1 MSLAFNLP
9 INSVSFGQISTLILR
24 ELYNSKVNVGILP
37 IGNVDLSTQSD
48 LSQEF
53 GNWLQQSINSSLE
66 TFNRKNKIFKL
77 WHLNGSFESYSNE
90 QILLSFYEL
99 DQPTKVE
106 LNTVKNNHKVLFSSK
121 ETVEIFKNLGCKNV
135 EYIPLAFDKYNFNR
149 IDKSYFVDDRIVFNL
164 VGKLEKRK
172 HHKKVIQA
180 WLKKYGNQKNYHLQC
195 AIYNPFLKEEDN
207 KALLNSILEGKQYF
221 NISFIGHMPKNA
233 MYNDYL
239 NSADIII
246 GMSGGEGWG
255 LPEFHSVAIG
265 KHAIILN
272 AHSYKDWANKDNS
285 ILVEPSSKIEA
296 VDNMFFHKGQPF
308 NQGNIFIFDHE
319 EFIAGCEKAIER
331 VKSNKLN
338 SEGLKLQDKFTS
350 EKFAN
355 DVLNIINS

>member
-37 IGNVDLSTQSD
+37 IANVDLSTQSD

-53 GNWLQQSINSSLE
+53 ANWLQQSINSSLE

-90 QILLSFYEL
+90 QVLLSFYEL

-121 ETVEIFKNLGCKNV
+121 ETVEIFKNLGCSNV

-172 HHKKVIQA
+172 HHLKLIKLWAQKFGNN
-180 WLKKYGNQKNYHLQC
+180 KKYALQC
-195 AIYNPFLKEEDN
+195 CIFNPFMKPEDQN
-207 KALLNSILEGKQYF
+207 ALVSQALEGKTYF
-221 NISFIGHMPKNA
+221 NINFLPFMGQNKI
-233 MYNDYL
+233 YNDFL
-239 NSADIII
+239 NSSNIVL
-246 GMSGGEGWG
+246 GMSGAEGWG
-255 LPEFHSVAIG
+255 LPEFHSVAMG
-265 KHAIILN
+265 KHAVIMD
-272 AHSYKDWANKDNS
+272 AHGYKSWANENNS
-285 ILVEPSSKIEA
+285 VLVKPNSKIEGY
-296 VDNMFFHKGQPF
+296 DGMFFNKGGPY
-308 NQGNIFIFDHE
+308 NQGNIYDFNEE
-319 EFIAGCEKAIER
+319 EFINGCELAIKKVESDK
-331 VKSNKLN
+331 VNK
-338 SEGLKLQDKFTS
+338 EGLKLQQEFTS
-350 EKFAN
+350 EKFIEN
-355 DVLNIINS
+355 VISHLK

>member
-37 IGNVDLSTQSD
+37 IANVDLSTQSD

-53 GNWLQQSINSSLE
+53 ANWLQQSINSSLE

-90 QILLSFYEL
+90 QVLLSFYEL

-121 ETVEIFKNLGCKNV
+121 ETVDIFRNLGCNNV

-172 HHKKVIQA
+172 HH
-180 WLKKYGNQKNYHLQC
+180 
-195 AIYNPFLKEEDN
+195 
-207 KALLNSILEGKQYF
+207 
-221 NISFIGHMPKNA
+221 
-233 MYNDYL
+233 
-239 NSADIII
+239 
-246 GMSGGEGWG
+246 
-255 LPEFHSVAIG
+255 
-265 KHAIILN
+265 
-272 AHSYKDWANKDNS
+272 
-285 ILVEPSSKIEA
+285 
-296 VDNMFFHKGQPF
+296 
-308 NQGNIFIFDHE
+308 
-319 EFIAGCEKAIER
+319 
-331 VKSNKLN
+331 
-338 SEGLKLQDKFTS
+338 LKLIKLWAQKFGNNKKIKTH
-350 EKFAN
+350 
-355 DVLNIINS
+355 

>member
-9 INSVSFGQISTLILR
+9 INSVSFGQISTLVLR
-24 ELYNSKVNVGILP
+24 ELYNSKTNVGILP

-48 LSQEF
+48 LTQEF

-66 TFNRKNKIFKL
+66 TYNRKNKLFKL

-90 QILLSFYEL
+90 QVLLSFYEL

-149 IDKSYFVDDRIVFNL
+149 IDKSYFIDDRIVFNL

-172 HHKKVIQA
+172 HHVKLIKLWA
-180 WLKKYGNQKNYHLQC
+180 EKFGNNKKYSLQC
-195 AIYNPFLKEEDN
+195 CIFNPFIKPEDQN
-207 KALLNSILEGKQYF
+207 NIITQALEGKSYF
-221 NISFIGHMPKNA
+221 NINFLPFMGQNKI
-233 MYNDYL
+233 YNDFL
-239 NSADIII
+239 NSANIII

-265 KHAIILN
+265 KHSVIMN
-272 AHSYKDWANKDNS
+272 AHGYKSWANENNS
-285 ILVEPSSKIEA
+285 IIVEPNSKIEA
-296 VDNMFFHKGQPF
+296 YDGIFFHKGQAY
-308 NQGNIFIFDHE
+308 NQGNIYDFNGDDFIS
-319 EFIAGCEKAIER
+319 ACEAAIKRVEKDKINKA
-331 VKSNKLN
+331 
-338 SEGLKLQDKFTS
+338 GLKLQDEFTS
-350 EKFAN
+350 DKLVN
-355 DVLNIINS
+355 NILSHIE

>member
-24 ELYNSKVNVGILP
+24 ELYASKVDVGILP

-90 QILLSFYEL
+90 QVLLSFYEL

-172 HHKKVIQA
+172 HHLKLIKLWAQKFGNN
-180 WLKKYGNQKNYHLQC
+180 KKYALQC
-195 AIYNPFLKEEDN
+195 CIFNPFMKPEDQN
-207 KALLNSILEGKQYF
+207 NLIAQALEGKTYF
-221 NISFIGHMPKNA
+221 NINFLPFMGQNKI
-233 MYNDYL
+233 YNDFL
-239 NSADIII
+239 NSANIVL
-246 GMSGGEGWG
+246 GMSGAEGWG
-255 LPEFHSVAIG
+255 LPEFHSVAMG
-265 KHAIILN
+265 KHAVIMD
-272 AHSYKDWANKDNS
+272 AHGYKSWANENNS
-285 ILVEPSSKIEA
+285 VLVQPNSKIESY
-296 VDNMFFHKGQPF
+296 DGMFFNKGGPY
-308 NQGNIFIFDHE
+308 NQGSIYDFSDE
-319 EFIAGCEKAIER
+319 EFINGCELAIKKVESDK
-331 VKSNKLN
+331 VNK
-338 SEGLKLQDKFTS
+338 EGLKLQQEFTS
-350 EKFAN
+350 EKFIEN
-355 DVLNIINS
+355 VLSHLK

>member
-24 ELYNSKVNVGILP
+24 ELYTSKVNVGILP

-90 QILLSFYEL
+90 QVLLSFYEL

-121 ETVEIFKNLGCKNV
+121 ETVETFKNLGCKNV

-172 HHKKVIQA
+172 HHLKLIKLWAQKFGNN
-180 WLKKYGNQKNYHLQC
+180 KKYALQC
-195 AIYNPFLKEEDN
+195 CIFNPFMRPEDQN
-207 KALLNSILEGKQYF
+207 NLVSQALEGKNYF
-221 NISFIGHMPKNA
+221 NINFLPFMGQNKI
-233 MYNDYL
+233 YNDFL
-239 NSADIII
+239 NSGNIII

-255 LPEFHSVAIG
+255 LPEFHSVAMG
-265 KHAIILN
+265 KHSVIMN
-272 AHSYKDWANKDNS
+272 AHGYKSWANEDNS
-285 ILVEPSSKIEA
+285 VLVEPSSKTEA
-296 VDNMFFHKGQPF
+296 YDGVFFHKGHPY
-308 NQGNIFIFDHE
+308 NQGQIYDFNGDDFISS
-319 EFIAGCEKAIER
+319 CELAIKR
-331 VKSNKLN
+331 VEKDKINKV
-338 SEGLKLQDKFTS
+338 GLKLQNEFTS
-350 EKFAN
+350 DKLVSN
-355 DVLNIINS
+355 ILNHIE

>member
-24 ELYNSKVNVGILP
+24 ELYNSKVNVGVLP

-48 LSQEF
+48 LNQEF
-53 GNWLQQSINSSLE
+53 ANWLQQSINSSLE

-90 QILLSFYEL
+90 QVLLSFYEL

-121 ETVEIFKNLGCKNV
+121 ETVDTFKNLGCKNV

-172 HHKKVIQA
+172 HHLKLIKLWAQKFGNN
-180 WLKKYGNQKNYHLQC
+180 KKYALQC
-195 AIYNPFLKEEDN
+195 SIFNPFMKPEDQ
-207 KALLNSILEGKQYF
+207 NSLIAQTLEGKTYF
-221 NISFIGHMPKNA
+221 NINFLPFMGQNKI
-233 MYNDYL
+233 YNDYL
-239 NSADIII
+239 NSSNIVL
-246 GMSGGEGWG
+246 GMSGAEGWG
-255 LPEFHSVAIG
+255 LPEFHSVAMG
-265 KHAIILN
+265 KYAVIMN
-272 AHSYKDWANKDNS
+272 AHGYKSWANENNS

-296 VDNMFFHKGQPF
+296 YDGMFFHKGAPY
-308 NQGNIFIFDHE
+308 NQGNIYDFNEE
-319 EFIAGCEKAIER
+319 EFINGCELAIKKVESDK
-331 VKSNKLN
+331 VNK
-338 SEGLKLQDKFTS
+338 EGLKLQQEFTS
-350 EKFAN
+350 EKFIEN
-355 DVLNIINS
+355 VLSHLK